1 MNLSEAYKKFDIYW
15 QMIVTLV
22 VLAGFGVHKYGFAD
36 TLSQLAIAVAV
47 AAVSD
52 SLINFS
58 LHKQRVFPKSA
69 IISGL
74 FVGMLLNVGI
84 VWYVPVIAA
93 LVSVLTKNFVRYKQ
107 INIFN
112 PAAIGVLIALI
123 LFPNSSSWWGGEQL
137 IAVIALGLPILYR
150 IKRMQMVAI
159 FLASYSVISIVYDYS
174 LLNISSVQN
183 LILNP
188 TLLFFSFFMLTEHK
202 TNPFNSR
209 GRMIYAPVAAILS
222 LVSLIFLPQYNFVL
236 GLIAANF
243 ISVLLNQITM
253 KTSSP
258 TTLTS

>member
-1 MNLSEAYKKFDIYW
+1 MNLSEAYKKFDVYW

-22 VLAGFGVHKYGFAD
+22 ILAGFGVYKYGFAD
-36 TLSQLAIAVAV
+36 TLPQLAIAVAV
-47 AAVSD
+47 ASVSD
-52 SLINFS
+52 SLLKIFF
-58 LHKQRVFPKSA
+58 HKQRVFPKSA

-74 FVGMLLNVGI
+74 FVGMLLSVGI
-84 VWYVPVIAA
+84 VWYAAAIAA
-93 LVSVLTKNFVRYKQ
+93 LLAILTKHLIRFRR

-112 PAAIGVLIALI
+112 PAALGVLITLF
-123 LFPNSSSWWGGEQL
+123 LFPNSNAWWGGEQL

-209 GRMIYAPVAAILS
+209 GRMIYAPVAAISS

-258 TTLTS
+258 MTLTS